1 MSNLFIFGDSFSAE
15 WETNHSEPHYRPS
28 GQRFYAK
35 KYYEKH
41 NRYPIHFQDIIKT
54 ELNCE
59 NIINHSGYGYCN
71 YSIMDSIGKYINDI
85 KENDIVVIGWS
96 NIARWRF
103 VHSKKKDWQI
113 VWPNTEKEKYPHGFH
128 EQSVHRYCSVTMQEL
143 INWQNILSKSLPK
156 NTLFWSPWIYD
167 GNEDFHTLSNINKP
181 ELIRESDIKKI
192 DDYHYSEN
200 GMKTI
205 GNWLIKLIKNE

>member
-15 WETNHSEPHYRPS
+15 WETNHNKTYYNPRAQS
-28 GQRFYAK
+28 FYAK
-35 KYYEKH
+35 KYYQKY
-41 NRYPIHFQDIIKT
+41 NKYPIHFQDIIKT
-54 ELNCE
+54 ELNSE
-59 NIINHSGYGYCN
+59 NIINHSVYGYCN
-71 YSIMDSIGKYINDI
+71 YSIIDSIGKYINDI

-103 VHSKKKDWQI
+103 VDSKKKDWEI
-113 VWPNTEKEKYPHGFH
+113 VHPTAPEDNFPNGFH

-156 NTLFWSPWIYD
+156 NTLFWSPFTYD
-167 GNEDFHTLSNINKP
+167 GNEGFHTLSESNKP
-181 ELIRESDIKKI
+181 ELIVESEFKKI
-192 DDYHYSEN
+192 NDYHYSEN
-200 GMKTI
+200 GMKTL